1 MHFLFSE
8 LKMGEQSFSK
18 NRKKTFQSNQ
28 DKKTRGRVK
37 IEIKV

>member
-18 NRKKTFQSNQ
+18 NRKKKPFKVIKT
-28 DKKTRGRVK
+28 KKQ
-37 IEIKV
+37 EDA

>member
-1 MHFLFSE
+1 MREQFFS
-8 LKMGEQSFSK
+8 
-18 NRKKTFQSNQ
+18 KKTFQSNQ